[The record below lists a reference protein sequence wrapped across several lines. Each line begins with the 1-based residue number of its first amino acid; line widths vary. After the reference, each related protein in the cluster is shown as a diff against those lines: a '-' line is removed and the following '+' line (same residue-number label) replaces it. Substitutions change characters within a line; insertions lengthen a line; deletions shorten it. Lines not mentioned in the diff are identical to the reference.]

1 MLIRKIFSF
10 PTLTLIVAL
19 TLSAIAA
26 WYSILGLTAIFAAAV
41 IPIIIM
47 GGALEFAKVVTTL
60 WLHKYW
66 NRAGWNLKLYLI
78 PAVIAL
84 AFLTSMGIFG
94 FLSKAHSDQTLVGGD
109 TSAKVELVDEKIKI
123 ARENIAMNQKAL
135 EQMNSQVDQL
145 LGRTDDD
152 AGANRAVQVRR
163 QQRAERTRLQNEIGT
178 EQETIAK
185 LNEEVAPIRAEIRKI
200 EAEVGPIKYIAALIY
215 GDNPDT
221 NLLERAVRW
230 VIILIVFVF
239 DPLALMLV
247 LAAQSSYKWLDDDL
261 RNRRKEEDAKESEDV
276 PTTRLP
282 QDDVS
287 EFNYGVGETPQ
298 SEPIPDAVELETI
311 LEEVK
316 EEDEFLDENL
326 DDILHETAYDVPKED
341 ENVSEPIQPN
351 DIPTDDV
358 VREDVPKTP
367 APDAVPSGDSM
378 AQSEARNEL
387 TTDANALTTDAI
399 ELTTDVEE
407 NEEVSTTELQHDD
420 VNREVK
426 DNEVIATDG
435 VTLQESDSGY
445 VSFEGKSVSKSALQG
460 MRPDLFLQVD
470 SANQSNTNFGSSFPK
485 FAKKGDIFVRV
496 DTLPNRVYKFSGSK
510 WIEINKEQT
519 DSYLYDDEYIKYLIN
534 QIELGNYDIDLLAE
548 NERLQIEDY
557 LNKTNKI

>member
-1 MLIRKIFSF
+1 MLLRKIFSF
-10 PTLTLIVAL
+10 PTLTLLVAL

-47 GGALEFAKVVTTL
+47 GGSLEVAKVVTTL

-66 NRAGWNLKLYLI
+66 DRAAWNLKLYLI

-94 FLSKAHSDQTLVGGD
+94 FLSKAHSDQTLVSGD

-152 AGANRAVQVRR
+152 KGANRAVQVRR
-163 QQRAERTRLQNEIGT
+163 QQRAERTRLQNEIT
-178 EQETIAK
+178 AEQDAIAK

-261 RNRRKEEDAKESEDV
+261 RNRRKED
-276 PTTRLP
+276 
-282 QDDVS
+282 
-287 EFNYGVGETPQ
+287 
-298 SEPIPDAVELETI
+298 
-311 LEEVK
+311 EE
-316 EEDEFLDENL
+316 EGDTLLDETL
-326 DDILHETAYDVPKED
+326 DDMPHETAYDVPKED
-341 ENVSEPIQPN
+341 ENVSEPIQP
-351 DIPTDDV
+351 DPIQPDVV
-358 VREDVPKTP
+358 VREDVPETP
-367 APDAVPSGDSM
+367 TPDAVASGDSVE
-378 AQSEARNEL
+378 QSEAGESSGG
-387 TTDANALTTDAI
+387 
-399 ELTTDVEE
+399 EE
-407 NEEVSTTELQHDD
+407 PAAVIKTE
-420 VNREVK
+420 
-426 DNEVIATDG
+426 G
-435 VTLQESDSGY
+435 VTLHQGEGGY
-445 VSFEGKSVSKSALQG
+445 IQFEGKSMSKAALQG
-460 MRPDLFLQVD
+460 MHPELFARPDTGH
-470 SANQSNTNFGSSFPK
+470 QSTTKFGVAFPK
-485 FAKKGDIFVRV
+485 FADKGDIFVRV
-496 DTLPNRVYKFSGSK
+496 DVLPNRVYKFDGFK
-510 WIEINKEQT
+510 WIEINKDST
-519 DSYLYDDEYIKYLIN
+519 DSYLFDDQYVNYLVGKIESGEYDVELLSDSEKEQIADYIQRN
-534 QIELGNYDIDLLAE
+534 Q
-548 NERLQIEDY
+548 
-557 LNKTNKI
+557 K

>member
-1 MLIRKIFSF
+1 MTKYLMIFRKIFSF
-10 PTLTLIVAL
+10 PTVTLLVAL

-47 GGALEFAKVVTTL
+47 GSALEIAKVVTTL

-66 NRAGWNLKLYLI
+66 NRAKWNLKLYLI

-94 FLSKAHSDQTLVGGD
+94 FLSKAHSDQTLVSGD

-152 AGANRAVQVRR
+152 KGANRAVQVRR
-163 QQRAERTRLQNEIGT
+163 QQRAERNRLQNEIGA
-178 EQETIAK
+178 EQEAIAK

-261 RNRRKEEDAKESEDV
+261 RNRRKEKEDE
-276 PTTRLP
+276 
-282 QDDVS
+282 
-287 EFNYGVGETPQ
+287 
-298 SEPIPDAVELETI
+298 
-311 LEEVK
+311 EEVNK
-316 EEDEFLDENL
+316 LLDEAL
-326 DDILHETAYDVPKED
+326 DDMLHETAYDVPKED

-351 DIPTDDV
+351 DIQPDVV
-358 VREDVPKTP
+358 VREDVPETYT
-367 APDAVPSGDSM
+367 PDAVPPGSSLDQEEAGNEVTIDI
-378 AQSEARNEL
+378 SEDNDEP
-387 TTDANALTTDAI
+387 
-399 ELTTDVEE
+399 
-407 NEEVSTTELQHDD
+407 TTELPNDD
-420 VNREVK
+420 VDERNNGVGEVPQSEPIPDDLEPVEEPVQQVEPTK
-426 DNEVIATDG
+426 EVTIQTEG
-435 VTLQESDSGY
+435 VTYPETAGGY
-445 VSFEGKSVSKSALQG
+445 VQYHDKSMSKTV
-460 MRPDLFLQVD
+460 FLELHPELVAKPNQD
-470 SANQSNTNFGSSFPK
+470 SDGNANFGTQFPK
-485 FAKKGDIFVRV
+485 FAQKGNIFVRV
-496 DTLPNRVYKFSGSK
+496 DMLPNRVYKFGGDK

-519 DSYLYDDEYIKYLIN
+519 DVYLYNEEYVRHLISK
-534 QIELGNYDIDLLAE
+534 IETGEYDLELLSDKEKA
-548 NERLQIEDY
+548 QIEDY
-557 LNKTNKI
+557 LKKTSGL

>member
-1 MLIRKIFSF
+1 MLLRKIFSF

-41 IPIIIM
+41 VPIIIM
-47 GGALEFAKVVTTL
+47 GGSLEIAKVVTTL

-66 NRAGWNLKLYLI
+66 NRAKWNLKLYLI

-163 QQRAERTRLQNEIGT
+163 QQRAERTRLQNEIGE

-261 RNRRKEEDAKESEDV
+261 RNRKKEIEVDKVEEDTEK
-276 PTTRLP
+276 
-282 QDDVS
+282 
-287 EFNYGVGETPQ
+287 
-298 SEPIPDAVELETI
+298 
-311 LEEVK
+311 
-316 EEDEFLDENL
+316 FLDENL
-326 DDILHETAYDVPKED
+326 DDMLHETAYDVPKED
-341 ENVSEPIQPN
+341 NNVSETIQPN
-351 DIPTDDV
+351 TIQPDVV
-358 VREDVPKTP
+358 VREDVLETP
-367 APDAVPSGDSM
+367 IPDAAPSGDSVE
-378 AQSEARNEL
+378 QSETRESSR
-387 TTDANALTTDAI
+387 
-399 ELTTDVEE
+399 EE
-407 NEEVSTTELQHDD
+407 PAAVIKTE
-420 VNREVK
+420 
-426 DNEVIATDG
+426 G
-435 VTLQESDSGY
+435 VTLQESDGGY

-470 SANQSNTNFGSSFPK
+470 SANQSNTSFGTTFPK
-485 FAKKGDIFVRV
+485 FAKKGDTFVRV
-496 DTLPNRVYKFSGSK
+496 DTLPNRVFKFSGNN
-510 WIEINKEQT
+510 WIEVNKDLST
-519 DSYLYDDEYIKYLIN
+519 YLYDEEYLKYLIGK
-534 QIELGNYDIDLLAE
+534 IDSGEYDVDLLAE
-548 NERLQIEDY
+548 NEKTLIEEY
-557 LNKTNKI
+557 LTTNKSNS

>member
-1 MLIRKIFSF
+1 MLLRKIFSF

-47 GGALEFAKVVTTL
+47 GGSLEVAKVVTTL

-66 NRAGWNLKLYLI
+66 NKAKWNLKLYLI

-94 FLSKAHSDQTLVGGD
+94 FLSKAHSDQTLVSGD

-163 QQRAERTRLQNEIGT
+163 QQRAERNRLQNEIGA

-239 DPLALMLV
+239 DPLALVLV

-282 QDDVS
+282 QDDVNK
-287 EFNYGVGETPQ
+287 FNNGVGETPQ
-298 SEPIPDAVELETI
+298 SEPIPDPVALEPI

-316 EEDEFLDENL
+316 EEVEFIEAFLNTKLDEDTSKFLDENL
-326 DDILHETAYDVPKED
+326 DDMLRETAYDDPKED
-341 ENVSEPIQPN
+341 NNVSEPIQP
-351 DIPTDDV
+351 DTIQPDVV
-358 VREDVPKTP
+358 VREDVPEIL
-367 APDAVPSGDSM
+367 APDAVPSGNSVE
-378 AQSEARNEL
+378 QSEASEGSR
-387 TTDANALTTDAI
+387 
-399 ELTTDVEE
+399 EE
-407 NEEVSTTELQHDD
+407 PAAVIKTE
-420 VNREVK
+420 
-426 DNEVIATDG
+426 G
-435 VTLQESDSGY
+435 VTLHQGEGGY
-445 VSFEGKSVSKSALQG
+445 IQFEGKSMSKAALQG
-460 MRPDLFLQVD
+460 MHPELFARPDTGH
-470 SANQSNTNFGSSFPK
+470 QSTTKFGVEFPK
-485 FAKKGDIFVRV
+485 FADKGDIFVRV
-496 DTLPNRVYKFSGSK
+496 DVLPNRVYKFDGFK
-510 WIEINKEQT
+510 WIEINKDST
-519 DSYLYDDEYIKYLIN
+519 DSYLFDDQYVNYLVGKIETGEYDVELLSDNEKEQIADYIQRN
-534 QIELGNYDIDLLAE
+534 Q
-548 NERLQIEDY
+548 
-557 LNKTNKI
+557 K

>member
-47 GGALEFAKVVTTL
+47 GGSLEVAKVVTTL

-66 NRAGWNLKLYLI
+66 NRAKWNLKLYLI

-94 FLSKAHSDQTLVGGD
+94 FLSKAHSDQTLVSGD

-123 ARENIAMNQKAL
+123 ARENIAMSQKAL

-152 AGANRAVQVRR
+152 KGANRAVQVRR
-163 QQRAERTRLQNEIGT
+163 QQRAERTRLQNEIAQ
-178 EQETIAK
+178 EQEAIAK

-261 RNRRKEEDAKESEDV
+261 RNRK
-276 PTTRLP
+276 
-282 QDDVS
+282 
-287 EFNYGVGETPQ
+287 
-298 SEPIPDAVELETI
+298 
-311 LEEVK
+311 K
-316 EEDEFLDENL
+316 EEDESKEEVIDTKLDENL
-326 DDILHETAYDVPKED
+326 DDILHETAYDDPKED
-341 ENVSEPIQPN
+341 DNVSETIQP
-351 DIPTDDV
+351 DTIQPDV
-358 VREDVPKTP
+358 MVREDVLEAPT
-367 APDAVPSGDSM
+367 PDAVPTGDSVE
-378 AQSEARNEL
+378 QSEARES
-387 TTDANALTTDAI
+387 I
-399 ELTTDVEE
+399 PREE
-407 NEEVSTTELQHDD
+407 PAAVIKTE
-420 VNREVK
+420 
-426 DNEVIATDG
+426 G
-435 VTLQESDSGY
+435 VTLQESDGGY

-470 SANQSNTNFGSSFPK
+470 SANQPNTSFGANFPK
-485 FAKKGDIFVRV
+485 FAKKGDTFVRV
-496 DTLPNRVYKFSGSK
+496 DTLPNRVFKFSGSN
-510 WIEINKEQT
+510 WIEVNKDLST
-519 DSYLYDDEYIKYLIN
+519 YLYDEAYLKYLIGK
-534 QIELGNYDIDLLAE
+534 IDSGEYDVDLLAE
-548 NERLQIEDY
+548 NEKILIEEY
-557 LNKTNKI
+557 LTTNKSDS